1 VSLAFAPVAIPLVA
15 GLLCAALPGRRL
27 RWALSVVGAGA
38 SVAASA
44 GLVAWVHRHGVAVVY
59 FGGWPAPYGIVFAA
73 DLLGALMAAIGSWVA
88 LCTLLAFLAD
98 PHPRLDPFFHA
109 GWHLMLAGMN
119 GAFLTGD
126 LFNLYVFF
134 EVLLVA
140 SYFLLTLGSTRREA
154 REAFGYVAVNL
165 VASTLFLAAVA
176 LLYAAVGSVNLADL
190 SRRLPEAPREL
201 VRPAVSLLAV
211 AFGVK
216 AAVFPVYTWLPHAYA
231 LPRGPVAAYFGG
243 MLTKVGVYALYRLFT
258 TVQPTRGPEPW
269 LVAVAV
275 LTMVFGVLGALAQED
290 VRRILSL
297 HIVSQVG
304 YMVFG
309 LGLGT
314 PEAWAGGLF
323 YVLHNIGGK
332 TALLL
337 VGSAVESAYGSGAL
351 RVLSGLGHAHPWLGV
366 CFAVPALSL
375 AGIPPFSGFWAKVFL
390 VRAGLEVGEAGAVAA
405 SLAVSLLTLLSMMK
419 IFTGVFWG
427 AAAERDEIPRIPRLH
442 YAAVAGMALL
452 MVVWGLGGG
461 VLFELTSAA
470 ARSLADPAA
479 YADAVLGGR

>member
-1 VSLAFAPVAIPLVA
+1 
-15 GLLCAALPGRRL
+15 
-27 RWALSVVGAGA
+27 
-38 SVAASA
+38 
-44 GLVAWVHRHGVAVVY
+44 
-59 FGGWPAPYGIVFAA
+59 
-73 DLLGALMAAIGSWVA
+73 
-88 LCTLLAFLAD
+88 
-98 PHPRLDPFFHA
+98 
-109 GWHLMLAGMN
+109 
-119 GAFLTGD
+119 
-126 LFNLYVFF
+126 
-134 EVLLVA
+134 
-140 SYFLLTLGSTRREA
+140 
-154 REAFGYVAVNL
+154 VAVNL
-165 VASTLFLAAVA
+165 VASTLFLVAVA

-190 SRRLPEAPREL
+190 SRRLGEAPREL
-201 VRPAVSLLAV
+201 VRPAVFLLAV

-216 AAVFPVYTWLPHAYA
+216 AAVFPLYLWLPQAYA

-309 LGLGT
+309 LALGT
-314 PEAWAGGLF
+314 SEAWAGGLF
-323 YVLHNIGGK
+323 YVLHHIGVK

-337 VGSAVESAYGSGAL
+337 VSAAVESAYGSGTLRAL
-351 RVLSGLGHAHPWLGV
+351 AGLGHAHPWLGV

-390 VRAGLEVGEAGAVAA
+390 VRAGLEVGEAGPVAA
-405 SLAVSLLTLLSMMK
+405 SLLVSLLTLLSMAK
-419 IFTGVFWG
+419 IFTGAFWG
-427 AAAERDEIPRIPRLH
+427 TAPERAEIPRLH
-442 YAAVAGMALL
+442 YAAAAGVALL
-452 MVVWGLGGG
+452 TVTWGLGGS
-461 VLFELTSAA
+461 VLFDLTAAA
-470 ARSLADPAA
+470 ARSLADPGS

>member
-1 VSLAFAPVAIPLVA
+1 MSLAFAPVAIPLVA
-15 GLLCAALPGRRL
+15 GLLCAVVPGRRL

-44 GLVAWVHRHGVAVVY
+44 GLVAWVHRHGVAVVH

-140 SYFLLTLGSTRREA
+140 SYFLLTLGSTRRQA

-165 VASTLFLAAVA
+165 VASTLFLVAVA
-176 LLYAAVGSVNLADL
+176 LVYAAVGSVNLADL
-190 SRRLPEAPREL
+190 SRRLGEAPREL
-201 VRPAVSLLAV
+201 VRPAVFLLAV

-216 AAVFPVYTWLPHAYA
+216 AAVFPLYLWLPHAYA

-258 TVQPTRGPEPW
+258 TVQPVRGPDPW
-269 LVAVAV
+269 LVTVAV
-275 LTMVFGVLGALAQED
+275 LTMVFGVLGALAQEE
-290 VRRILSL
+290 VRRILSF
-297 HIVSQVG
+297 HIVSQIG

-309 LGLGT
+309 LALGT
-314 PEAWAGGLF
+314 PQAWAGGVF
-323 YVLHNIGGK
+323 FVLHNIAAK

-337 VGSAVESAYGSGAL
+337 VSAAVEAAYGTGAL
-351 RVLSGLGHAHPWLGV
+351 RALSGLGHAHPLLGL

-375 AGIPPFSGFWAKVFL
+375 AGIPPLSGFWGKVLL
-390 VRAGLEVGEAGAVAA
+390 VQAGVATGEMSAVAA
-405 SLAVSLLTLLSMMK
+405 SLAVSLLTLLSMAK
-419 IFTGVFWG
+419 IFTGAFWG
-427 AAAERDEIPRIPRLH
+427 TAPERAEIPRLH

-452 MVVWGLGGG
+452 TVAWGFGGS
-461 VLFELTSAA
+461 VLFDLTAAA
-470 ARSLADPAA
+470 ARSLADPGA